1 MFHRRSQA
9 FTLIELLVVIAII
22 ALLVGILLP
31 ALGQARRA
39 AKTTICQANL
49 KMFNT
54 GFQNY
59 SGEAKGL
66 IASFSWQPNVA
77 TPSDYADNRIV
88 PTTATQAHARQGID
102 IVRRLGKD
110 STLVPNASIADN
122 RILARNFT
130 QMVLMDGG
138 YYGERNPEPAAACSE
153 DRLLLEWQ
161 KLSPQQA
168 QATLGAWDYG
178 APPAFAPY
186 YSSYQIVPN
195 AFQDE
200 KGPGQIYHVS
210 NDYRLY
216 YTSPATTR
224 FKQRRL
230 DQVAFPSQK
239 VVWFDLFDRH
249 SGKTPFFYAYRDA
262 IQPLGFFD
270 GSVSMRATR
279 NANLGW
285 QHQAQ
290 TSTTPAMVTYAPINP
305 TDPPA
310 KYTSAAANNLPQYY
324 RWTRAGLRGVD
335 FNGGEVK
342 R

>member
-1 MFHRRSQA
+1 MFKRNAA

-22 ALLVGILLP
+22 ALLVAIILP
-31 ALGQARRA
+31 ALGQAR
-39 AKTTICQANL
+39 KTARTTMCQANL

-66 IASFSWQPNVA
+66 IASFSWQPGKV
-77 TPSDYADNRIV
+77 TPSDYADNRII
-88 PTTATQAHARQGID
+88 PGDATQAHARQGID

-110 STLVPNASIADN
+110 ATLVPSASIADN

-130 QMVLMDGG
+130 QLVLMDGG
-138 YYGERNPEPAAACSE
+138 YYGDRNPEPAAACSE
-153 DRLLLEWQ
+153 DRLLLDWQ

-168 QATLGAWDYG
+168 QATLGSWDFG
-178 APPAFAPY
+178 APPAFAPF

-216 YTSPATTR
+216 YVSPGTTR

-230 DQVAFPSQK
+230 DQVSFPSQK

-249 SGKTPFFYAYRDA
+249 SRKQSMFYAYKQA
-262 IQPLGFFD
+262 VQPLAFFD

-279 NANLGW
+279 NANPGW
-285 QHQAQ
+285 QHQNQNSA
-290 TSTTPAMVTYAPINP
+290 TPAMVTYSVKNP
-305 TDPPA
+305 TDPQPL
-310 KYTSAAANNLPQYY
+310 YTAAAANTLPQYF